1 LERSNN
7 NTHIFQNKNDRELE
21 KVVGI
26 EVYSTSDFSG
36 ISAIYKKRYKDF
48 IVKEITSTG
57 QVLEIRGNDT
67 TINFSENS
75 KDRYTTFNLVKINKD
90 TFGAI
95 RMISRALKVHP
106 NLIEVAG
113 LKDKRSISV
122 QKASIK
128 GDQVEKLKKLKLKDI
143 FFRGIA
149 PARKSVKLGSNR
161 GNHFI
166 ITLRNIDKKVNEE
179 KRIKELINELHTRGF
194 PNYYGLQRFGTF
206 RPNSHL
212 IGRFILE
219 GEYKKAYDEFVL
231 ATYSTELPES
241 QLLRE
246 ELKKTGDLEKAYTS
260 FPEGLNY
267 ERVMIKYLMNNSRDY
282 EGAINH
288 LPNYLIKLLISSF
301 QSYLFNK
308 MLSLRHKNE
317 ISIYKPIKGDVFSI
331 LDDDNGNITKI
342 KYTYG
347 GLYDEFL
354 REANNLNRARIV
366 MPLIGYDTNL
376 DDFPLMKSLLLEI
389 LDKEQISAEIF
400 KNELLYT
407 YEFKGSFRPII
418 VKPIGLKI
426 LEFTEDD
433 IFQNKNKLKIEFS
446 LQKGSYATLLL
457 REIIK

>member
-26 EVYSTSDFSG
+26 EVYSTSGFSG

-95 RMISRALKVHP
+95 RMISRALKIHP

-143 FFRGIA
+143 FFRGIT

-246 ELKKTGDLEKAYTS
+246 ELKKTGDLEKAYNS

-267 ERVMIKYLMNNSRDY
+267 ERAMIKYLINNPRDY

-376 DDFPLMKSLLLEI
+376 DDFPLVKSLLLEI

-400 KNELLYT
+400 NNELLYT